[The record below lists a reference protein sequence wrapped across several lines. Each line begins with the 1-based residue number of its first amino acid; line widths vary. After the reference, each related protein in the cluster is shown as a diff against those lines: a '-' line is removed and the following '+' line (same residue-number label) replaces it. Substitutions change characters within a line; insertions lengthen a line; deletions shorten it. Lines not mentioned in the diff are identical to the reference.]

1 MKEQTTND
9 SKKYDYDPNWPIF
22 WKILYVR
29 NLIVVEDYKFARDIC
44 KEVID
49 ENPDSLLSF
58 MALDYLWQ
66 ATQVDDKNDFINYL
80 NKKTSS
86 KEKKNLYGDMEL
98 ILANYETTKSSKVNS
113 FDVTANKYAGTFI
126 GELSLF
132 NKFMYYL
139 NEEDDEKTA
148 RLISDDLDKKYPN
161 SESTLEAHRLLGD
174 DVKET
179 DKELKPQNTLNKTA
193 NLLPKEYALL
203 GNYPNPFNPSITI
216 KYALPFNSKVEL
228 SIYDMN
234 GKEVR
239 KFVINTQSKGY
250 GNVVWDGTNNNGV
263 QVSSGVYIYKFK
275 AISLEGNGKVF
286 EKSAKLM
293 MLK

>member
-1 MKEQTTND
+1 
-9 SKKYDYDPNWPIF
+9 
-22 WKILYVR
+22 
-29 NLIVVEDYKFARDIC
+29 
-44 KEVID
+44 
-49 ENPDSLLSF
+49 
-58 MALDYLWQ
+58 
-66 ATQVDDKNDFINYL
+66 
-80 NKKTSS
+80 
-86 KEKKNLYGDMEL
+86 MEL

-203 GNYPNPFNPSITI
+203 GNYPNPFNPSTTI
-216 KYALPFNSKVEL
+216 KYALPYSSNVEL
-228 SIYDMN
+228 TIYDMN